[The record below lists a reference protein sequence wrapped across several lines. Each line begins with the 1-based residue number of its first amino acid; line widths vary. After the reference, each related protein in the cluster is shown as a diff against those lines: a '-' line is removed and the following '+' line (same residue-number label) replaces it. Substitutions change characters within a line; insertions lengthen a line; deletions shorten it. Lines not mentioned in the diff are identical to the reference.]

1 MEIGSRLN
9 VSENDVRNLRKE
21 RIKGKFLY
29 LIAGLIVSGFSAIA
43 GFLMGK
49 ANHVCVNC
57 EGYPFAA
64 GLAVTGTLKKRKFF
78 LATTAAT
85 LLLSVI
91 GFMVAYRIG
100 QNMFGVAIEYSVYRR
115 G

>member
-21 RIKGKFLY
+21 RIKGKLLY
-29 LIAGLIVSGFSAIA
+29 LITGLIVSGFSAIA

-49 ANHVCVNC
+49 ANPVCVNC

-64 GLAVTGTLKKRKFF
+64 GLVATGTLKKRKFF
-78 LATTAAT
+78 LAAAAT

-91 GFMVAYRIG
+91 GFMAAYRIG